1 MHGRVLVDTS
11 VWVSFFRRTEG
22 SVSERLKQLLRG
34 GSPVY
39 TGVIATELIRG
50 AKSKKELDT
59 LDELFKSIE
68 HIETKEECFID
79 AGNLGR
85 LLLQKGITIGIVDLL
100 IAQIAIEN
108 NVFLFTL
115 DAHFNTIAPY
125 TLLRLY

>member
-1 MHGRVLVDTS
+1 MHGKVLVDTS
-11 VWVSFFRRTEG
+11 VWISFFRRTEG

-50 AKSKKELDT
+50 AKSKKELDV
-59 LDELFKSIE
+59 LDELLNTIE
-68 HIETKEECFID
+68 YFETKKEYFKA

-115 DAHFNTIAPY
+115 DAHFNTIAHY
-125 TLLRLY
+125 TPLRLY